1 MCLERKGWRVM
12 SDFGFYRSMAWMSG
26 VGFVIMFG
34 MCMGALN
41 QRDEARRMAMPQV
54 TTANGVI
61 TLQCP
66 ARPDL
71 DKEDQPKQ

>member
-1 MCLERKGWRVM
+1 MTTDRALNWLL
-12 SDFGFYRSMAWMSG
+12 G
-26 VGFVIMFG
+26 VGFVLMFG

-41 QRDEARRMAMPQV
+41 QRDEARRMVTPQIS
-54 TTANGVI
+54 TANGVI

-66 ARPDL
+66 ARPEL